1 MSHARVE
8 RICQR
13 SEVRGFSGRGGRL
26 TELPLHALGWR
37 QGLLPHLRPGKD
49 SLHQHVA
56 IWLQV
61 GELHCGSPLYLPDR
75 LRVRQILS
83 QVL

>member
-1 MSHARVE
+1 MQ
-8 RICQR
+8 RICQGF
-13 SEVRGFSGRGGRL
+13 EVHGFSGRGGRL

-56 IWLQV
+56 VWLQV
-61 GELHCGSPLYLPDR
+61 GELHCESLLYLPDR
-75 LRVRQILS
+75 CRDPQILS
-83 QVL
+83 AVL